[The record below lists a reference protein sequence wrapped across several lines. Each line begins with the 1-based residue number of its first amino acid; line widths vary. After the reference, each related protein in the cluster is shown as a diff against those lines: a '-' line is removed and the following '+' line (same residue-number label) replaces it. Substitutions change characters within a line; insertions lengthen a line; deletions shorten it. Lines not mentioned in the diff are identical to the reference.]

1 MLETSAGVRS
11 ALTGSASPA
20 CEHARVLLVH
30 KTARMDSSVEV
41 SRNISLANLQTRFSV
56 RVLSMF
62 SFGSVEKCSS
72 PNAHPPK
79 TNLIANT

>member
-41 SRNISLANLQTRFSV
+41 SRNISLQ
-56 RVLSMF
+56 
-62 SFGSVEKCSS
+62 
-72 PNAHPPK
+72 
-79 TNLIANT
+79 I